1 MATARPSRVSSA
13 AYTLPIPPSPRAP
26 RISHG
31 PSFVPTRIWS
41 ADSADPAMT
50 SPDRLSDQP
59 IRRAALCEKI
69 VKQPAK
75 IPVAFANFSEKRA
88 ASFRLLR

>member
-1 MATARPSRVSSA
+1 
-13 AYTLPIPPSPRAP
+13 
-26 RISHG
+26 
-31 PSFVPTRIWS
+31 
-41 ADSADPAMT
+41 MT